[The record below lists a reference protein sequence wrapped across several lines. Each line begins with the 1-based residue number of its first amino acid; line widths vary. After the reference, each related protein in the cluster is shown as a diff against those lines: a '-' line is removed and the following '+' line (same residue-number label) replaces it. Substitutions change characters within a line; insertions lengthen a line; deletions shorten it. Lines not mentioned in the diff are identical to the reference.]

1 MYHKNFGKEYF
12 KDVQRKIR
20 EKRKASDPLYQKK
33 RVYVAEIQGKKYAF
47 LQKKQ
52 IKVEMISVDDF
63 KADPNIIKC
72 F

>member
-1 MYHKNFGKEYF
+1 MYHKNFGKDYF
-12 KDVQRKIR
+12 KDVQRKR
-20 EKRKASDPLYQKK
+20 RANDPLYQKK

-52 IKVEMISVDDF
+52 IKVETISVEDF
-63 KADPNIIKC
+63 KKDSSIIKC